1 MRIILATVLILS
13 TFSCGKFRFL
23 KKSSQEKQTLKIE
36 GTLQVNV
43 YYEPGAEPYTD
54 AALTGL
60 PMLKV
65 WTVLDKNLKAMFP
78 TKNVK
83 VPLNLV
89 EMSPISAKNK
99 SVWTVQEIF
108 DLGNSVGSVSTGDTT
123 VLNVFFLNGKAASN
137 PNVIG
142 LHISN
147 TQTMAIFKEVVEGS
161 GSGLVQKYVE
171 QATLVHEVGHAV
183 GLVNNGISMVG
194 TSHEDTAHPRH
205 CNNPE
210 CVMYHQNE
218 GATALAN
225 FLQDRAS
232 NPDLVMLDDA
242 CLKDV
247 TSHK

>member
-1 MRIILATVLILS
+1 MRIILALILLS
-13 TFSCGKFRFL
+13 MTISCGKFRIF
-23 KKSSQEKQTLKIE
+23 KRSTQEKQTLKIE

-54 AALTGL
+54 ATVTGL
-60 PMLKV
+60 PLLKV

-78 TKNVK
+78 GKNVI
-83 VPLNLV
+83 VPMNLV

-99 SVWTVQEIF
+99 STWTTQEIF
-108 DLGNSVGSVSTGDTT
+108 DLGNSVGSVSAGDTT
-123 VLNVFFLNGKAASN
+123 VLNVFFLNGRAQESAN
-137 PNVIG
+137 IIG

-147 TQTMAIFKEVVEGS
+147 TQTMAIFKEVVESS

-171 QATLVHEVGHAV
+171 QATLVHEIGHAV
-183 GLVNNGISMVG
+183 GLVNNGIAMVAN
-194 TSHEDTAHPRH
+194 HEDTAHARH
-205 CNNPE
+205 CLNPK
-210 CVMYHQNE
+210 CVMYYQNE

-225 FLQDRAS
+225 FLQDRVS

-247 TSHK
+247 TTHK